1 VTGTAS
7 ASCFHC
13 GLPVPDGL
21 DLRLSVEGR
30 QRRFCCHG
38 CQAVCQTIVAA
49 GLHDYYRHRNTSP
62 DPPEALLPEELPSLA
77 VYDDPDVQA
86 GFVRGS
92 AREREAAL
100 ILENIRCPA
109 CVWLNEQHLRRLP
122 GVLEVR
128 MDYSSEQAWVRWDDS
143 LIQLSAILRAIAD
156 IGYRA
161 HPYDPT
167 HREEVQR
174 LQRRRSGERLLF
186 AGLLAMPVMQFAL
199 ASYTMG
205 QPEADGSLP
214 LWMVIGRWTTL
225 VAVTAILAYP
235 GQEYFVGAWND
246 LRRGRLGMDVP
257 IALGLGIAFLSS
269 LASTLLRSGEVYFDS
284 IAMLVF
290 FVLLARR
297 FELKG
302 RLAAARA
309 LDRLARVVPRT
320 ARWLSPDG
328 SEQRLPLTGIGPGDR
343 LRVVPGELVPVD
355 GILAQGSSSFDES
368 VVTGESL
375 PVTRAEGDA
384 VIAGSRNVD
393 QAVVIEVTHRSSES
407 TISNMHRL
415 LQQGLG
421 ERPRSAALA
430 DRVAAWFVPAVI
442 AIAVATAA
450 VWSWLDPKQAAAHTI
465 AVLIVTCPCALA
477 LATPVA
483 LAVAAG
489 GAVGRGALP
498 LRMSAFERLAGAD
511 LVVFDK
517 TGTLTEGALQLVH
530 MEAEAE
536 LDAERTLA
544 IAATLE
550 QHSEHP
556 IARALRERA
565 VTDPSTAVSEWRNA
579 PGAGVSGTIAGE
591 RWRLGHP
598 DFAAPQAGLSAA
610 QAARLARWQNDGQT
624 AVVLANDKGV
634 QALFA
639 FHDSLRAGVAALL
652 RDLEHQGVRSFAIL
666 SGDEPKVV
674 ARLARRLGIETAL
687 GRLLPDAKTQW
698 VKQAQRQGRRVL
710 MVGDGIN
717 DAGTLGVADVSVSF
731 AGATELAQGSSDL
744 IILANDIRALS
755 RVRAFAR
762 RTQAIIA
769 QNLAWAAL
777 YNLGAVPA
785 AALGLVPPWL
795 AAIGMSLSSL
805 LVVGNSL
812 RLQRRTGG
820 ELQGVQVPQAEPSPA
835 TVVTPP
841 AA

>member
-1 VTGTAS
+1 MTGTGHA
-7 ASCFHC
+7 ACFHC

-21 DLRLSVEGR
+21 DLQLRVSGR
-30 QRRFCCHG
+30 QRLFCCYG
-38 CQAVCQTIVAA
+38 CQAVCQTILAA
-49 GLHDYYRHRNTSP
+49 GLHDYYRHRSAP
-62 DPPEALLPEELPSLA
+62 ADRPEALLPEQLQTLA
-77 VYDDPDVQA
+77 VYDHPDVQA

-92 AREREAAL
+92 GKEREAAL

-122 GVLEVR
+122 GVREVR

-143 LIQLSAILRAIAD
+143 ITHLSAILEAIAD

-161 HPYDPT
+161 QPYDPA

-174 LQRRRSGERLLF
+174 LQHRRSGERLLF
-186 AGLLAMPVMQFAL
+186 AGLLAMPVMQFSL

-225 VAVTAILAYP
+225 LAVAAILAYP
-235 GQEYFVGAWND
+235 GQEFFVGAWND
-246 LRRGRLGMDVP
+246 LRRRRLGMDVP
-257 IALGLGIAFLSS
+257 IALGLSIALVGSLS
-269 LASTLLRSGEVYFDS
+269 ATLLQRGDVYFDS

-309 LDRLARVVPRT
+309 LDRLARIAPRT
-320 ARWLSPDG
+320 ATRLSADG
-328 SEQRLPLTGIGPGDR
+328 VEKRVPLTEVGPGDR
-343 LRVVPGELVPVD
+343 VRVIPGELLAVD
-355 GILAQGSSSFDES
+355 GTLVQGSSSFDES

-375 PVTRAEGDA
+375 PVAHTTGDR

-393 QAVVIEVTHRSSES
+393 QPVVIEVTHRSSES
-407 TISNMHRL
+407 TISNMQRL
-415 LQQGLG
+415 LQQGLR
-421 ERPRSAALA
+421 ERPAAAELA
-430 DRVAAWFVPAVI
+430 DRVAFWFVPAVI
-442 AIAVATAA
+442 AIAGATAV
-450 VWSWLDPKQAAAHTI
+450 VWSWLAPAQAAAHTI

-483 LAVAAG
+483 LAIASG

-511 LVVFDK
+511 TVVFDK
-517 TGTLTEGALQLVH
+517 TGTLTEGALRL
-530 MEAEAE
+530 ARLGASGG
-536 LDAERTLA
+536 LDADRALA
-544 IAATLE
+544 IAAALE

-556 IARALRERA
+556 IARALRGR
-565 VTDPSTAVSEWRNA
+565 VQGDPLPAVSDSRNA

-598 DFAAPQAGLSAA
+598 DFAAPPGGLSAT
-610 QAARLARWQNDGQT
+610 QAARLARWQEDGET
-624 AVVLANDKGV
+624 AVVLANDREV
-634 QALFA
+634 QALLA
-639 FHDSLRAGVAALL
+639 FDDPLRPGVAGLL
-652 RDLEHQGVRSFAIL
+652 RDLQYQGVRSFAIL
-666 SGDEPKVV
+666 SGDDPKVV
-674 ARLARRLGIETAL
+674 ARLAGELGIQTAI
-687 GRLLPDAKTQW
+687 GRLRPEAKMQW
-698 VKQAQRQGRRVL
+698 VKQAQRRGRRVL

-717 DAGTLGVADVSVSF
+717 DAGTLSVADVSVSF

-744 IILANDIRALS
+744 IILGRDIGALAS
-755 RVRAFAR
+755 VRAFAR
-762 RTQAIIA
+762 RTRAIIA

-812 RLQRRTGG
+812 RLQRIAAG
-820 ELQGVQVPQAEPSPA
+820 EPRAAAVAQPA
-835 TVVTPP
+835 
-841 AA
+841 